1 MIRRALNPASGEP
14 AGLRPSRLVSRARPC
29 AWPARLERLLS
40 LLFAP
45 AAVRVTNLARNGYN
59 TRVWAMENVETISEL
74 RSADLIVHDGGIS
87 DAEFDAAGVR
97 AASLSF
103 FSALLDMP
111 NHPAAI
117 SLEVTRAAD
126 LRRSGTLS
134 WLRPCRPQEELQ
146 GLLNTSMRFCS
157 RWWEVPTHRAPVLEA
172 LRVPAITFRDAVWP
186 VQGMPGVEG
195 APGDV
200 AAVRGF
206 RSQVEYD
213 NASYAGPM
221 NVPHRAV
228 HFPPQMHERIACVAA
243 YAFARAAALL
253 STELA
258 ADRPTPLPE
267 QPPNA
272 SALPQLLASGAAA
285 GGEGGALLRCESPLS
300 KLLPPLAS
308 FTAHLP
314 GRTRESRT
322 AQRPASGKWW
332 YGEDVPG
339 NGKPGWIATTPGA
352 AVAFGVSLGADQRV
366 ILSRLRSYTPTWA
379 PTRASLW
386 HIPAA
391 ATTATTASANSA
403 ATAADAADAAADT
416 AAGSAVLAMAREWR
430 RAFFECVGGANKDH
444 VCGPGSAHD
453 RRSQECALCRVLQ
466 ANVSRPIDT
475 WTVHSR
481 WDQLVSVPDH
491 DVHTV
496 LDSGA
501 SSGANSGANNGAN
514 SGANARGRTGT
525 GVRPEVRPRVEGES
539 TQGAHFLHLEL
550 LHSDMRGGPKQV
562 GCPWGKC
569 KLSGPQAGK
578 FKLLSITSC

>member
-1 MIRRALNPASGEP
+1 VLKARLAEAWGSLRHDPALNPASGAP
-14 AGLRPSRLVSRARPC
+14 DVLQPSRPVSRPRPC
-29 AWPARLERLLS
+29 AWPARLERLLT

-59 TRVWAMENVETISEL
+59 TRVWAMENVETIREL
-74 RSADLIVHDGGIS
+74 RSADLIVHSGAIG
-87 DAEFDAAGVR
+87 DAEFAEASVR

-103 FSALLDMP
+103 FAALLDMP
-111 NHPAAI
+111 NQPAVV

-126 LRRSGTLS
+126 LRRSGTLR

-157 RWWEVPTHRAPVLEA
+157 RWWEVPSHRAPVLEA

-186 VQGMPGVEG
+186 VRGMPGVDG

-206 RSQVEYD
+206 RSQAEYD
-213 NASYAGPM
+213 NASYTGSF

-228 HFPPQMHERIACVAA
+228 HFPPQMHERVACVAA
-243 YAFARAAALL
+243 YAFARAAVLL

-258 ADRPTPLPE
+258 ADRPAPLPE

-272 SALPQLLASGAAA
+272 SALPQLLSVGAAE
-285 GGEGGALLRCESPLS
+285 GGEGGALLRCEMPLS

-308 FTAHLP
+308 FAAQLP
-314 GRTRESRT
+314 GRTRESRA

-332 YGEDVPG
+332 YGEDVAG
-339 NGKPGWIATTPGA
+339 NGKPGWIADTPGA
-352 AVAFGVSLGADQRV
+352 AVAFGVSLGSDQRV

-379 PTRASLW
+379 PVRVSLW

-391 ATTATTASANSA
+391 A
-403 ATAADAADAAADT
+403 AAADT
-416 AAGSAVLAMAREWR
+416 DTDGDAGAGTAAGTTVLAMARAWR
-430 RAFFECVGGANKDH
+430 RAFFECVGGKKKDH
-444 VCGPGSAHD
+444 LCRPGEN
-453 RRSQECALCRVLQ
+453 RRSEECALCHELQ

-496 LDSGA
+496 LDSG
-501 SSGANSGANNGAN
+501 STSGSL
-514 SGANARGRTGT
+514 ARGPTGA
-525 GVRPEVRPRVEGES
+525 GGRPEVRPRKEGES
-539 TQGAHFLHLEL
+539 IRGAHQLHLEL
-550 LHSDMRGGPKQV
+550 LHSDLRGGPKQV

-569 KLSGPQAGK
+569 SLSGPQAGK
-578 FKLLSITSC
+578 FKLLSVTSC